1 MREGRKMRIGWRLRA
16 CLRARLCLR
25 GAGRSC
31 AALGLG
37 LFLGLGPAGTGV
49 GAAAWAATAE
59 GELPVWTALAEE
71 ETSAGTA
78 SALQVQILQYAD
90 LEGRIK
96 EQNPQ
101 VQMERISYESRIAAY
116 EMARDDLEETR
127 KHLRREASDREE
139 EGDAD
144 GAAHYRSQAEALKQA
159 VEDMDKQIRRASG
172 SSQTLGLSRLEDT
185 MLWTAQN
192 LMGTYNTLKLDR
204 MAAEAEADL
213 AWSQYEQ
220 AQNQAAL
227 GAASSRTAQEA
238 KAAAQAK
245 ANRAA
250 SLWEEMERTKAE
262 LLLLAGFSAEDSVE
276 IGGMP
281 VPDASRMDA
290 MDWEADRR
298 KALGNNYEL
307 REQRGGSFSGT
318 NKQLHARQ
326 REISQSEETMYAG
339 FAALYQDVLTSRS
352 LQEAAAKGQVS
363 GEAAWRTVSHQWELG
378 MLSRQEYLEAR
389 HAYLQRAA
397 EKGKADIRF
406 QLAMDAY
413 EWARQGLMR

>member
-1 MREGRKMRIGWRLRA
+1 M
-16 CLRARLCLR
+16 
-25 GAGRSC
+25 
-31 AALGLG
+31 
-37 LFLGLGPAGTGV
+37 
-49 GAAAWAATAE
+49 
-59 GELPVWTALAEE
+59 PVWTALAEE
-71 ETSAGTA
+71 ETLAGTA

-213 AWSQYEQ
+213 RGASMSRRRIRLPSGLPRPERPRKRRRPPRPKRTGRHLFGRRWSGRRQSFFYWRDFQQRIPWKSEGCRYPMHPGWMRWTGRRIGEKHWEIIMSCGSREGE
-220 AQNQAAL
+220 AFREPQAA
-227 GAASSRTAQEA
+227 
-238 KAAAQAK
+238 
-245 ANRAA
+245 
-250 SLWEEMERTKAE
+250 
-262 LLLLAGFSAEDSVE
+262 
-276 IGGMP
+276 
-281 VPDASRMDA
+281 
-290 MDWEADRR
+290 
-298 KALGNNYEL
+298 
-307 REQRGGSFSGT
+307 
-318 NKQLHARQ
+318 
-326 REISQSEETMYAG
+326 
-339 FAALYQDVLTSRS
+339 
-352 LQEAAAKGQVS
+352 
-363 GEAAWRTVSHQWELG
+363 
-378 MLSRQEYLEAR
+378 SRQ
-389 HAYLQRAA
+389 A
-397 EKGKADIRF
+397 EGDF
-406 QLAMDAY
+406 P
-413 EWARQGLMR
+413 E

>member
-16 CLRARLCLR
+16 YLRARLCLR

-37 LFLGLGPAGTGV
+37 LFLGLGPAGTG
-49 GAAAWAATAE
+49 AAAWAATAE

-71 ETSAGTA
+71 ETLAGTA

-213 AWSQYEQ
+213 A
-220 AQNQAAL
+220 
-227 GAASSRTAQEA
+227 
-238 KAAAQAK
+238 
-245 ANRAA
+245 
-250 SLWEEMERTKAE
+250 
-262 LLLLAGFSAEDSVE
+262 
-276 IGGMP
+276 
-281 VPDASRMDA
+281 
-290 MDWEADRR
+290 
-298 KALGNNYEL
+298 
-307 REQRGGSFSGT
+307 
-318 NKQLHARQ
+318 
-326 REISQSEETMYAG
+326 
-339 FAALYQDVLTSRS
+339 
-352 LQEAAAKGQVS
+352 
-363 GEAAWRTVSHQWELG
+363 
-378 MLSRQEYLEAR
+378 
-389 HAYLQRAA
+389 
-397 EKGKADIRF
+397 
-406 QLAMDAY
+406 
-413 EWARQGLMR
+413 